1 MRLIQLSLYSE
12 DKWEEVI
19 NYEISFLLPVQ
30 FEIPIEKVQTIPKL
44 MKKMGIPWMDMK
56 KGGKFLIGPYLRV
69 YEDGY
74 ILRKRDAN

>member
-1 MRLIQLSLYSE
+1 M
-12 DKWEEVI
+12 
-19 NYEISFLLPVQ
+19 Q
-30 FEIPIEKVQTIPKL
+30 FEIPIVKVQTIPKL